1 MARFGGIDCEIVDW
15 LATAF
20 ALQNRL
26 EMTWN
31 NRDHSFTQ
39 RNFAIGPLQRSRT
52 LNDVQD
58 CDLFDRRKAWRDPR
72 TDLVNGKR
80 MNLHAQAA
88 QQVLGVGVKRD

>member
-1 MARFGGIDCEIVDW
+1 MTRLNGMNCEIVGW
-15 LATAF
+15 LATAL

-58 CDLFDRRKAWRDPR
+58 CDLLDRRKAWRDPR
-72 TDLVNGKR
+72 TDFVNGER
-80 MNLHAQAA
+80 LNLHAQAA
-88 QQVLGVGVKRD
+88 EQVLGVGVERD